1 MSIYIISPSASR
13 DLNQIADYF
22 LTRNLEVGEKLFREF
37 NKKCQNIANF
47 PNIGRSYAHIRP
59 GLRGLPLDGYV
70 ILYKVVDHEVE
81 ILRVVSGR
89 QDLES
94 LFNAMCDLFLKPLS
108 KPLPHRE
115 RGFDSCSPS
124 LVGKGLGVRFARK
137 LHTALFRDGG

>member
-70 ILYKVVDHEVE
+70 ILYKVLDDVE

-94 LFNAMCDLFLKPLS
+94 LFADES
-108 KPLPHRE
+108 
-115 RGFDSCSPS
+115 
-124 LVGKGLGVRFARK
+124 
-137 LHTALFRDGG
+137 